1 MDMTGNSPT
10 PRGSL
15 EDFAAQVAH
24 DFNNLLTGILG
35 NLELLQ
41 YRAERNNITG
51 LNGYLEGATSAGN
64 RAAAFTH
71 RLLAFSGRDAQPG
84 ERVAVDELLRRVT
97 CNATRRLDAGDAVV
111 LCDPAQLELA
121 ITELLENA
129 AAATHSRGAVT
140 LSSALDGQH
149 VVIRIRDTG
158 HGMAAAVL
166 ARATEP
172 FFTTQTSSAGRG
184 LGLSIVARIAAQA
197 GGTMQIDSTEGAGS
211 TVTLRLPKTKL

>member
-1 MDMTGNSPT
+1 
-10 PRGSL
+10 
-15 EDFAAQVAH
+15 
-24 DFNNLLTGILG
+24 
-35 NLELLQ
+35 
-41 YRAERNNITG
+41 
-51 LNGYLEGATSAGN
+51 
-64 RAAAFTH
+64 
-71 RLLAFSGRDAQPG
+71 
-84 ERVAVDELLRRVT
+84 
-97 CNATRRLDAGDAVV
+97 VV

-129 AAATHSRGAVT
+129 AAATEAGGEVT

-197 GGTMQIDSTEGAGS
+197 GGIMQIDSTEGAGS